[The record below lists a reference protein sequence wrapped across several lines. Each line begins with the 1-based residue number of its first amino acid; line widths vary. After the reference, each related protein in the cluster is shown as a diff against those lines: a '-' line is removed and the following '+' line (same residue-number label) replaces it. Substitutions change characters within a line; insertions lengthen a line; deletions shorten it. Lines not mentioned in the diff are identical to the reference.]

1 MYGYHICRN
10 NLEDLNKNL
19 APKKKK
25 TQLDLVNKTKSEEEK
40 KRV

>member
-1 MYGYHICRN
+1 MVIIYAEIIWKILIKTLHQ
-10 NLEDLNKNL
+10 
-19 APKKKK
+19 KKK